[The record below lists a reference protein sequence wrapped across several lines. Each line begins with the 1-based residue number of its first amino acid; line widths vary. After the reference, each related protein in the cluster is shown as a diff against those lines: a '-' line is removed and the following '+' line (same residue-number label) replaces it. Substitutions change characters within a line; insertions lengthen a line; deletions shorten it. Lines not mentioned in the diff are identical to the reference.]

1 MSQSKEK
8 RKQRREMRLIQQ
20 EATWLQKA
28 VFAFGKVEDLRE
40 KIADLNEREPEPLTV
55 QIEGSEVSLDDV
67 SEALEEK
74 VQGTLDMLR
83 ERRGMV
89 PRT

>member
-8 RKQRREMRLIQQ
+8 RKKRREMRLIQQ
-20 EATWLQKA
+20 EATWFQKA
-28 VFAFGKVEDLRE
+28 VFAFGKAEDIRE
-40 KIADLNEREPEPLTV
+40 KIADLNETEPEPLTV
-55 QIEGSEVSLDDV
+55 QIEGSQVSLDDV
-67 SEALEEK
+67 SKALEEK
-74 VQGTLDMLR
+74 IQGTLEMLR

>member
-1 MSQSKEK
+1 MSQSQEK

-40 KIADLNEREPEPLTV
+40 KIADLNETDPKPLTV

-74 VQGTLDMLR
+74 VQGTLEMLR